1 MIGIAGG
8 PDKIKMVESLGAD
21 KGVDYKSPTF
31 VEDLRAAVGPEGID
45 RHFENVGGKVLDAI
59 IPLMKVHAKIGLCG
73 TISTYNGGP
82 TELYNLIDLIVK
94 RADIQGRSDGRPEM
108 RAALTLY
115 RLQHR
120 RLHLPDPQDYASDWR
135 MDQRG
140 QNLGRGGEC
149 CPHAV

>member
-1 MIGIAGG
+1 
-8 PDKIKMVESLGAD
+8 MVESLGAD

-73 TISTYNGGP
+73 TLATYNGGP

-94 RADIQGRSDGRPEM
+94 RADIQGKVRWKARDERE
-108 RAALTLY
+108 RAALILY
-115 RLQHR
+115 RLQRR
-120 RLHLPDPQDYASDWR
+120 RLHLPDPQDYSSD
-135 MDQRG
+135 
-140 QNLGRGGEC
+140 
-149 CPHAV
+149 